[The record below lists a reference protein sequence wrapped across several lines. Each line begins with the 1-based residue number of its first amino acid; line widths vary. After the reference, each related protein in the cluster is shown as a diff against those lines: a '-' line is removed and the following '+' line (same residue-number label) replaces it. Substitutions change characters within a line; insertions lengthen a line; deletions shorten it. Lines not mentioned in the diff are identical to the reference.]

1 MLRVSWGFF
10 SRWFHKLA
18 LNVSVRVNHAG
29 RFIKIKLRKKIWENL
44 GNKTMI
50 SLFRKV
56 KHWLFNI
63 AFWVLS
69 STSSTSSKYLHFNRL
84 TSKNKSFFKGLD
96 GLRETWCCSERW
108 RVELQHLGGA
118 RTHSASQAKLWQSRT
133 RLHSGQGENLVSSAQ
148 ETTVK
153 LSPPPDTTWQG
164 FSLQYQGRKQLWRL
178 SVSGSVAV
186 YFSMVENERW
196 HLQLRV
202 FEDDYSCQVPFLPLA
217 ETWKRGAQSFEWLD
231 SQRQRQKGR
240 EANETD
246 FICFLFS
253 FILNLNWIT
262 KWIFMSDQF
271 SVLVW
276 RYWISAFCISPCL
289 PVTLL

>member
-1 MLRVSWGFF
+1 MQHRLKHAQHCVLWKVPGLELFCIWSLCMLRVSWGFF
-10 SRWFHKLA
+10 CRWFHKLA

-63 AFWVLS
+63 AFWVMDQWAICCRNWH
-69 STSSTSSKYLHFNRL
+69 KYLHFNRL
-84 TSKNKSFFKGLD
+84 TSKNKPFFKGLD

-153 LSPPPDTTWQG
+153 LSPHGRG
-164 FSLQYQGRKQLWRL
+164 FHYSTRE
-178 SVSGSVAV
+178 
-186 YFSMVENERW
+186 ENNCDDW
-196 HLQLRV
+196 V
-202 FEDDYSCQVPFLPLA
+202 FL
-217 ETWKRGAQSFEWLD
+217 
-231 SQRQRQKGR
+231 
-240 EANETD
+240 
-246 FICFLFS
+246 
-253 FILNLNWIT
+253 
-262 KWIFMSDQF
+262 
-271 SVLVW
+271 VL
-276 RYWISAFCISPCL
+276 
-289 PVTLL
+289 